1 MTGLDSQL
9 DDFKKTIVQINT
21 YKSFTKSLANK
32 FSVYEQ
38 SLEDFNLIKKRS
50 EATNNEWSTSI
61 NFRIK
66 DYDTGSFKSLEYNEF
81 TNDHFKSFELELK
94 NRQYQFLLL
103 HAFEAFEK
111 YLKFAAS
118 QIGYIKNGK
127 SFSPTA
133 FIQRLHVII
142 PTIPRVIK
150 IRNENDKKLLDEIN
164 LLLTF
169 SLIEQLRHQITHAN
183 GYAHDKDIFIKKC
196 LDRIGR
202 YNEGKPKL
210 EYTDYINN
218 FFGSRKYENLICL
231 IEVKDNLKP
240 FIYYDRLGDLIQ
252 ELVSY
257 ILFINVYIKQ
267 HKATAT

>member
-21 YKSFTKSLANK
+21 YKSFTKSLAYK
-32 FSVYEQ
+32 FSIYEQ
-38 SLEDFNLIKKRS
+38 SLEDHNLIRKRS
-50 EATNNEWSTSI
+50 EATDNEWSTII

-66 DYDTGSFKSLEYNEF
+66 DYGTGSFKSLEYNEF
-81 TNDHFKSFELELK
+81 TIDHFKLFELELK
-94 NRQYQFLLL
+94 NRQYQFILL

-118 QIGYIKNGK
+118 QIRYTKN
-127 SFSPTA
+127 FSPTA
-133 FIQRLHVII
+133 FIQHLHK
-142 PTIPRVIK
+142 TIPIISRIIK
-150 IRNENDKKLLDEIN
+150 IRNENDKKFLGEIN

-196 LDRIGR
+196 LNRIGR

-240 FIYYDRLGDLIQ
+240 FTYYDRLGDLIE

-257 ILFINVYIKQ
+257 ILFINDHIKQ
-267 HKATAT
+267 FKATAT